1 MLAEWLHALH
11 GWEVAALIRRSV
23 FVYPFLNAT
32 HIFALALLIGTII
45 PADLKL
51 LGLFRGIP
59 SGPFLRL
66 MTTISAAGLALA
78 VATGFLLFSV
88 QPLEYAAN
96 PAFLTKVALVV
107 LGTLNALVVRFSAGW
122 QTMQTHG
129 TAGSGLRLAA
139 VLSMTIWV
147 SALLAGR
154 WIAFL

>member
-1 MLAEWLHALH
+1 MAAEWLHALH

-23 FVYPFLNAT
+23 FIYPLVNAT

-51 LGLFRGIP
+51 LGLFRGVP
-59 SGPFLRL
+59 SAPFLRL
-66 MTTISAAGLALA
+66 MTTTSAVGLGLA

-88 QPLEYAAN
+88 QPLEYSAN
-96 PAFLTKVALVV
+96 PAFLTKVGLVV
-107 LGTLNALVVRFSAGW
+107 LGTVNALVVRFSRGW
-122 QTMQTHG
+122 RGLRTHG
-129 TAGSGLRLAA
+129 VSSTGLRIAA
-139 VLSMTIWV
+139 VLSMAIWI

>member
-1 MLAEWLHALH
+1 MVAEWLHALH

-23 FVYPFLNAT
+23 FIYPFLNAT

-51 LGLFRGIP
+51 LGLFPAIP
-59 SGPFLRL
+59 TGPFLRL

-78 VATGFLLFSV
+78 VGTGFLLFSV

-96 PAFLTKVALVV
+96 PAFLTKLGLVGV
-107 LGTLNALVVRFSAGW
+107 GTVNASVVRFSPGW
-122 QTMQTHG
+122 RSVQTHG
-129 TAGSGLRLAA
+129 ISSTGLRIAA
-139 VLSMTIWV
+139 VLSITIWIA
-147 SALLAGR
+147 ALLAGR

>member
-1 MLAEWLHALH
+1 MAAEWLHALH

-23 FVYPFLNAT
+23 FIYPLLNAT

-59 SGPFLRL
+59 AGAFLRL
-66 MTTISAAGLALA
+66 MTAISAVGLALA

-96 PAFLTKVALVV
+96 PAFLAKVGLVV
-107 LGTLNALVVRFSAGW
+107 LGTANALVVRFSRGW
-122 QTMQTHG
+122 RGMQAHG
-129 TAGSGLRLAA
+129 ISSTGLRIAA
-139 VLSMTIWV
+139 VLSMAIWI